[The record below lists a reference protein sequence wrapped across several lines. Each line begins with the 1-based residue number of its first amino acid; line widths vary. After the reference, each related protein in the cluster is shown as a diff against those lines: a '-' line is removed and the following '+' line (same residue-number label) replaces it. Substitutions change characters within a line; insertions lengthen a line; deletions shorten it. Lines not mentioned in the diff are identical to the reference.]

1 MKALWPAWL
10 RPLTC
15 LLCAFASAATAAQGN
30 TLRIV
35 SNPPGATVELD
46 GVVVGTT
53 PYEAQ
58 FPGSYFRKPHS
69 VFSGRL
75 EHSIKARISKE
86 GYITK
91 QVVLTDGPMV
101 WRSFTGS
108 PHGNYWLFKSDYFE
122 IMLERLG
129 SIPGRGILRGETA
142 APVAAPRV
150 ELPIEEVV
158 RRASVA
164 VVLLEGSKT
173 RGTGFFVTESG
184 LLVTNRHVAEGEETL
199 AVFPASGAE
208 IRARVIYIDPQLDL
222 ALAKVEGSG
231 HPHLSVAP
239 ASAVHPGETVVAI
252 GNPLSGLQNAA
263 TKGIVSAIG
272 LDPALGKGTWI
283 QTDAAVNPGNSG
295 GPLLNLYGDVIG
307 VNTLQA
313 RDRQGIAF
321 ALSSG
326 DLLAVLRKLSP
337 EFAPEHSTDTVQGK
351 GTLLIASE
359 PKAADIYVDGSFV
372 GTTPSTFKLSAG
384 PHHIELRLP
393 GRLVWARDV
402 EILKGS
408 KANLHVVLEPQP

>member
-1 MKALWPAWL
+1 MRALRLARVL
-10 RPLTC
+10 AG
-15 LLCAFASAATAAQGN
+15 LLCALASWATTAQGN
-30 TLRIV
+30 TLRMV
-35 SNPPGATVELD
+35 SNPPGATVEMD

-58 FPGSYFRKPHS
+58 FPGSYFHKPHS

-86 GYITK
+86 GYVTK
-91 QVVLTDGPMV
+91 QLVLTDGPMV

-108 PHGNYWLFKSDYFE
+108 PHGSYWLFKSDYFE
-122 IMLERLG
+122 ITLERLG
-129 SIPGRGILRGETA
+129 NTFSRGIAGGEIV
-142 APVAAPRV
+142 APVAAPRT
-150 ELPIEEVV
+150 ELSIEEVV
-158 RRASVA
+158 RRASAA
-164 VVLLEGSKT
+164 VVVLEGSKT
-173 RGTGFFVTESG
+173 RGTGFFVTGSG
-184 LLVTNRHVAEGEETL
+184 VLVTNRHVAEGEETL

-208 IRARVIYIDPQLDL
+208 IRARVVYVDPQLDL

-231 HPHLSVAP
+231 YPHLAVAP
-239 ASAVHPGETVVAI
+239 AAAVHPGETAIAI

-272 LDPALGKGTWI
+272 LDPALGRGTWI

-295 GPLLNLYGDVIG
+295 GPLLNLYGEVIG

-326 DLLAVLRKLSP
+326 DLLSVLRNLYP
-337 EFAPEHSTDTVQGK
+337 ELVPEHS
-351 GTLLIASE
+351 GTIAEGEGTILIASE
-359 PKAADIYVDGSFV
+359 PKGADIYVDGKFV

-384 PHHIELRLP
+384 QHHIELKLP
-393 GRLVWARDV
+393 GRLVWARDI

-408 KANLHVVLEPQP
+408 KANLSAVLEPQP